1 MSADLHEQTL
11 LPILTQEERLR
22 AAEWLMVN
30 APKVFRFSTD
40 SSGYF
45 VAVRTLRDGK
55 ASA

>member
-1 MSADLHEQTL
+1 MSDLHQQPL
-11 LPILTQEERLR
+11 LPVLTEEERLR

-30 APKVFRFSTD
+30 APKVFRFTTD

-55 ASA
+55 ASV